1 MTNNCR
7 VAPNFRYLT
16 SGTATG
22 NSPGNTGW
30 PCVKTFIAIGIF
42 GKTVGFTAWL
52 WSSCKQAPG
61 IERCKIRKSSTGS
74 RLMDFRKFDSF
85 VNHKASRGKLTTW
98 NHLPNIMNVF
108 IEINN
113 TTWCCYDIRFF
124 FFHVKTKEHLVTS
137 SPVRRPMALEL
148 QRGQCLG
155 LAEKQPTTP
164 WELPPKCWSDARCDA
179 EDETFATWSYSS
191 TYGTFETSSWSYYQ
205 TIVSWKATSD
215 AQRSDSTK
223 SGDHVFCFFWMH
235 HNDQHHG
242 FWKNLRIHNQVPP
255 TLTNITESLKLEGI
269 GILEKNLSW
278 WAFLAVWFFIE
289 LDERPD
295 GESH

>member
-1 MTNNCR
+1 M
-7 VAPNFRYLT
+7 
-16 SGTATG
+16 
-22 NSPGNTGW
+22 
-30 PCVKTFIAIGIF
+30 IF
-42 GKTVGFTAWL
+42 V
-52 WSSCKQAPG
+52 C
-61 IERCKIRKSSTGS
+61 
-74 RLMDFRKFDSF
+74 
-85 VNHKASRGKLTTW
+85 
-98 NHLPNIMNVF
+98 
-108 IEINN
+108 
-113 TTWCCYDIRFF
+113 F
-124 FFHVKTKEHLVTS
+124 FFHVKTKEHLVSS

-155 LAEKQPTTP
+155 LAEKQPTIP
-164 WELPPKCWSDARCDA
+164 VGNFHRSVMRMMPGVMLKMKPLPPGVTAAHMVLLKPRVEAIIKQLCLGKQDQMSKEVIPQKW
-179 EDETFATWSYSS
+179 W
-191 TYGTFETSSWSYYQ
+191 
-205 TIVSWKATSD
+205 
-215 AQRSDSTK
+215 
-223 SGDHVFCFFWMH
+223 HVFCFFWMH